1 MELPAG
7 GTVSTDANVSRPAD
21 ELAGNGRDNGTL
33 RKPATKK
40 GTADKTGDSK
50 ESSSSSSSSPSRK
63 RRQAKLNG
71 RRNDQGKDRPY

>member
-21 ELAGNGRDNGTL
+21 ELAGNRGDNGTL

-50 ESSSSSSSSPSRK
+50 ESSSSSTSCT
-63 RRQAKLNG
+63 RRQAKLYG
-71 RRNDQGKDRPY
+71 RRDDQGKDCPY